1 MSDFFFDLIELML
14 FTVDYITQY
23 KKIFYIYELFVD

>member
-1 MSDFFFDLIELML
+1 MSRLFFDVIRLML

-23 KKIFYIYELFVD
+23 KKIFYIYELFVG

>member
-1 MSDFFFDLIELML
+1 MSDFFFDLIGLML
-14 FTVDYITQY
+14 FTVDYIIQY